1 MSSVLSEARAVLDTA
16 GYRTLAP
23 SPVSACFYFED
34 ANILG
39 VLYVLDSVDA
49 ILSDWE
55 SLQDGFLQE
64 NAPRLVID
72 PFKAWNCYSAF
83 LTAGPPGKDDASKL
97 FAIEENFR
105 GTRKLVRA
113 GVTNRAEVEAA
124 LAPLLPLR
132 RLLTL
137 EPENI
142 KTRLAERLG
151 DSASPL
157 QGLLSD
163 TEVEGVAAA
172 LLEAE

>member
-1 MSSVLSEARAVLDTA
+1 MSTVLSEARAVLDAA
-16 GYRTLAP
+16 GFRTLAQ
-23 SPVSACFYFED
+23 SPVATYFYFED

-39 VLYVLDSVDA
+39 VLHVLDSVDQ

-55 SLQDGFLQE
+55 SLQDRFLQE

-83 LTAGPPGKDDASKL
+83 ITSGPPGKDDASKL

-113 GVTNRAEVEAA
+113 GVTNRTEVEAA

-142 KTRLAERLG
+142 RVRLAERLG
-151 DSASPL
+151 DSSSPL

-163 TEVEGVAAA
+163 TDIEKIAAA